1 MLKAALPL
9 CLLSVVCGAAP
20 STAPRRLLAL
30 EINDRILGGEVANI
44 SEYPWMVSVEYLEAH
59 RCGGTIVSSSWV
71 MTAAACIWGT
81 TANNF
86 ALRVGTSI
94 RESGGTAYSATQL
107 FWHDDYDAATSD
119 YDIGFFQTT
128 DSILFDDNVQPVAL
142 ATEELEAGTSVTVSG
157 WGSLQPG
164 VDYPEELHAVN
175 TTIIDRSLCNDTYE
189 GLITDNMIC
198 AGEPQ
203 GGKDFCNGD
212 HGGPLVVDSTQYGV
226 ISWGYGCFYPP
237 YPGVYTDIVALR
249 SWINEAIGV

>member
-20 STAPRRLLAL
+20 STVSLRLLTL

-44 SEYPWMVSVEYLEAH
+44 SDYPWMVSVEYLEAH

-94 RESGGTAYSATQL
+94 RESGGTAYSASQL
-107 FWHDDYDAATSD
+107 FWHDDYVAATSD

-128 DSILFDDNVQPVAL
+128 NPILFDDNVQCF
-142 ATEELEAGTSVTVSG
+142 EAEGEAFLSN
-157 WGSLQPG
+157 
-164 VDYPEELHAVN
+164 YPEQLHAVN
-175 TTIIDRSLCNDTYE
+175 TIIIDRSVCNDTYE
-189 GLITDNMIC
+189 GLVTDNMIC
-198 AGEPQ
+198 AGEPE